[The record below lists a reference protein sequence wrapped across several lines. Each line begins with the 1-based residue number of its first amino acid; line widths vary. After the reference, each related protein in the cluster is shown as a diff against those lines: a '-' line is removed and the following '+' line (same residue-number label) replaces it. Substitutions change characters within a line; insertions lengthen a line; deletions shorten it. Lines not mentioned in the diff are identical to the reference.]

1 MNRCHAFERHLAS
14 GTPAAADEHIQ
25 AAESASSLVELG
37 LNLIARASEGSSEG
51 YFVAGHRGA
60 GLIAAELFARDNSLD

>member
-1 MNRCHAFERHLAS
+1 MSAARTFLRSDLATVLPS
-14 GTPAAADEHIQ
+14 VPPA